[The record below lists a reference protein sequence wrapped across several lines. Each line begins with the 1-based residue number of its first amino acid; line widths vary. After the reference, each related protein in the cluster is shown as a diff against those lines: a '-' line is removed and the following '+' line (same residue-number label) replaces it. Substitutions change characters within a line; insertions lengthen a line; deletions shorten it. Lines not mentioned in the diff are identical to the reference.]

1 MDMLYLTC
9 KISGKFLIQTK
20 EVGMLNFDAGSFAG
34 LAESKIGSELWEF
47 LNDRENIIRMETA
60 TLLKRPAL
68 EAIQSQLVERF
79 GQEIHEDRYK
89 QMIGRMAR
97 QVMENAG
104 YSLDQNG
111 VRISSKILFT
121 SASRYKK

>member
-1 MDMLYLTC
+1 
-9 KISGKFLIQTK
+9 
-20 EVGMLNFDAGSFAG
+20 MLNFDAGSFAG